1 MQLLLDVSKNS
12 ILSYCVSK
20 PYSMVKL
27 SSMIK
32 VYREYE
38 FGQVEE
44 TTYSIKNIEKLK
56 DNALIEFA
64 EAYHCENLIV

>member
-1 MQLLLDVSKNS
+1 
-12 ILSYCVSK
+12 
-20 PYSMVKL
+20 MVKL